1 MTKAFKFIK
10 ERMQDPEFN
19 RRFTEA
25 VLADR
30 NKEINKEDEAA
41 YNYIQEKYPTVADL
55 PFKLP
60 EDFRDM

>member
-1 MTKAFKFIK
+1 MTTALQILKA
-10 ERMQDPEFN
+10 RMQDPEFN

-25 VLADR
+25 
-30 NKEINKEDEAA
+30 A
-41 YNYIQEKYPTVADL
+41 YNRIEAKYPTVEDL